1 MKQLFFKKDRR
12 AVSTVFELLIALG
25 VALSIILI
33 FLFAAEN
40 FYDVYEQEDID
51 LSAQAETLLSMLI
64 STPGTS
70 PRLLPDWTIDPTETL
85 HIGLAQNTP
94 IDYGIVY
101 ENGTAISIHGYDTS
115 SYPLTTNNQS
125 YFPQDSTT
133 YVLYEPAGNN
143 YLFMLNNRE
152 DILENTLDYT
162 KIQAL
167 ETLITAPNGYSTVK
181 SLLHLDDNTNNYDFV
196 LSISNS
202 STILL
207 DEIGKPIPDPT
218 IDVSSAQ
225 QQVLIYHPPRLTI
238 GQTSPT
244 ESWVETGVI
253 TLTLYYGVQ

>member
-1 MKQLFFKKDRR
+1 MKKIFFKKGDR

-25 VALSIILI
+25 VVLSIILI

-51 LSAQAETLLSMLI
+51 LSTQAETLLSVLI

-94 IDYGIVY
+94 IDYGIIY
-101 ENGTAISIHGYDTS
+101 ENGTAISIDGFDTS
-115 SYPLTTNNQS
+115 SYPLTINNHS
-125 YFPQDSTT
+125 YTPQDSTT
-133 YVLYEPAGNN
+133 YVLYTPSGNN
-143 YLFMLNNRE
+143 YLFMLNSRE

-167 ETLITAPNGYSTVK
+167 ETLIAAPDGYSNVK
-181 SLLHLDDNTNNYDFV
+181 SLLRLDNNTNNYDFV

-202 STILL
+202 STVLL
-207 DEIGKPIPDPT
+207 DEIGKAIPDSS

-225 QQVLIYHPPRLTI
+225 QHVLIYHPPQLAI
-238 GQTSPT
+238 GQNTPT
-244 ESWVETGVI
+244 DSWLETGII
-253 TLTLYYGVQ
+253 TLTLYYGV